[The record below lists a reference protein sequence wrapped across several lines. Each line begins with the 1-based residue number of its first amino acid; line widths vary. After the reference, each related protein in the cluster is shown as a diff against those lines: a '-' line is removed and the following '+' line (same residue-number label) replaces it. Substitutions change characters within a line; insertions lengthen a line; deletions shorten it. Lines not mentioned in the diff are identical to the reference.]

1 VVVLIEGGWRWR
13 KRKGDVVEL
22 EVRCAEVVLAEGVAG
37 VGVILARSPAS
48 VFSGQGVQL
57 GNALWMY
64 SSHCVQVQNPRSSDG
79 EIISSKTLQI
89 PQSPLI

>member
-37 VGVILARSPAS
+37 VGV
-48 VFSGQGVQL
+48 
-57 GNALWMY
+57 
-64 SSHCVQVQNPRSSDG
+64 
-79 EIISSKTLQI
+79 
-89 PQSPLI
+89 